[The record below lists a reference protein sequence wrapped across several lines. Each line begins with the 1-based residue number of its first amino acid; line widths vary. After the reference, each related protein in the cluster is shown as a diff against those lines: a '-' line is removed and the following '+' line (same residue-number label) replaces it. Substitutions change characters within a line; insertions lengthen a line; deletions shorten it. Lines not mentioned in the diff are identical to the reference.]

1 MAEDNTIN
9 RVMPYSSDA
18 EMSVIG
24 AMLMDQQAIAKAQEQ
39 LKPED
44 FYNRQY
50 GVMMSF
56 FSASKTSFPSL

>member
-1 MAEDNTIN
+1 
-9 RVMPYSSDA
+9 MPYSSDA

-50 GVMMSF
+50 GVMFQTIIELDQRS
-56 FSASKTSFPSL
+56 TS